1 MCNLFTPDFSW
12 ICHGSYLYRVCR
24 RTMHLSSVLFLYL
37 WAETF
42 SRNLNYLKWYES
54 LEGHTFVITVIHRD
68 TWLFCLVS
76 LSASSYIFL
85 SPCQT
90 PFFSLCLSVCIKLQ
104 IASFFFFL
112 PSLSQSEPNVSLCL
126 HPFPSLYI
134 FPSLA
139 VPAASDFRYFQPFLS
154 LASRLFVSLFLL
166 HLFLGLSISICLS
179 GQFGFSQGCTLTR
192 WNGVSLFLRWWRHF
206 AVRIT
211 ALDIDRKETWDF
223 RGHHEQA
230 GKRDRAP
237 NQHTHQ
243 LQVEENADH
252 WG

>member
-1 MCNLFTPDFSW
+1 MIP
-12 ICHGSYLYRVCR
+12 
-24 RTMHLSSVLFLYL
+24 
-37 WAETF
+37 
-42 SRNLNYLKWYES
+42 
-54 LEGHTFVITVIHRD
+54 VIPCD

-76 LSASSYIFL
+76 LSAITFFFLPVRLHFSRRVFL
-85 SPCQT
+85 SVLNSRS
-90 PFFSLCLSVCIKLQ
+90 FL
-104 IASFFFFL
+104 FFFFL
-112 PSLSQSEPNVSLCL
+112 PSLSHSEPNVSLCL

-154 LASRLFVSLFLL
+154 LASRLFVCLFLL

-206 AVRIT
+206 AVRVT

-230 GKRDRAP
+230 GKKDRAP

>member
-1 MCNLFTPDFSW
+1 MILDSFAWFLCLHPITFFFLPVRLYFSR
-12 ICHGSYLYRVCR
+12 RVF
-24 RTMHLSSVLFLYL
+24 LSVLN
-37 WAETF
+37 
-42 SRNLNYLKWYES
+42 SRS
-54 LEGHTFVITVIHRD
+54 LH
-68 TWLFCLVS
+68 
-76 LSASSYIFL
+76 
-85 SPCQT
+85 
-90 PFFSLCLSVCIKLQ
+90 
-104 IASFFFFL
+104 FFFFL
-112 PSLSQSEPNVSLCL
+112 PSMSQSEPNVSLCL

-154 LASRLFVSLFLL
+154 LASRLFVCLFLL

-179 GQFGFSQGCTLTR
+179 GQFGFSQGCTLTQ

-206 AVRIT
+206 AVRVT

-230 GKRDRAP
+230 GKKDRAP

-243 LQVEENADH
+243 LQVEKNADH

>member
-1 MCNLFTPDFSW
+1 M
-12 ICHGSYLYRVCR
+12 
-24 RTMHLSSVLFLYL
+24 
-37 WAETF
+37 
-42 SRNLNYLKWYES
+42 
-54 LEGHTFVITVIHRD
+54 ITVIPRD
-68 TWLFCLVS
+68 TWLFCMVS
-76 LSASSYIFL
+76 LSAITFFFLPVRLHFSRRVFL
-85 SPCQT
+85 SVLNSR
-90 PFFSLCLSVCIKLQ
+90 SLH
-104 IASFFFFL
+104 FFFFL

-154 LASRLFVSLFLL
+154 LASRLFVCLFLL

-192 WNGVSLFLRWWRHF
+192 WNRVSLFLRWWRHF

-230 GKRDRAP
+230 GKKDRAP